1 LRLQVGKAKSFD
13 ITICDFKTGIALVVE
28 TINVKPLNKLLMSEK
43 LIKTIE
49 DQDIIDCIRIVRGQK
64 VMLDGDLARMY
75 NVPTKHLN
83 QAVKRNITRFPP
95 DFMFQLTEE
104 EFKILKSQ
112 FVTSSLLENQK
123 GWGGIRK
130 LPYAFTEQGVAML
143 SSVLNSEIAIQV
155 NIQIIRVYTR
165 MRQFL
170 LNNVG
175 NEELRKKIE
184 AIEKNLVKKDEEIQT
199 IFKILKELLVQ
210 EPPPAREP
218 IGFRIPKK

>member
-1 LRLQVGKAKSFD
+1 
-13 ITICDFKTGIALVVE
+13 
-28 TINVKPLNKLLMSEK
+28 MSEK
-43 LIKTIE
+43 LIKTIA
-49 DQDIIDCIRIVRGQK
+49 DQDIIDCIRIIRGQK
-64 VMLDGDLARMY
+64 VMLDRDLARMY
-75 NVPTKHLN
+75 GVPTKRLN
-83 QAVKRNITRFPP
+83 EAVKRNITRFPP
-95 DFMFQLTEE
+95 DFIFQLSEE
-104 EFKILKSQ
+104 EFQSLKSQ
-112 FVTSSLLENQK
+112 FATSK
-123 GWGGIRK
+123 IPDKKTGRGGIRK

-165 MRQFL
+165 MRQFFL
-170 LNNVG
+170 D

-184 AIEKNLVKKDEEIQT
+184 SIEKNLVKKDEEIQT

>member
-1 LRLQVGKAKSFD
+1 
-13 ITICDFKTGIALVVE
+13 
-28 TINVKPLNKLLMSEK
+28 MSEK
-43 LIKTIE
+43 LIKPIA
-49 DQDIIDCIRIVRGQK
+49 DQDIIECIRIIRGQK
-64 VMLDGDLARMY
+64 VMIDRDLARMY
-75 NVPTKHLN
+75 GVPTKRLN
-83 QAVKRNITRFPP
+83 EAVKRNLTRFPL
-95 DFMFQLTEE
+95 DFMFQLTVE

-112 FVTSSLLENQK
+112 FATSSLTD

-143 SSVLNSEIAIQV
+143 SSILNSEIAIQV

-170 LNNVG
+170 LNSID

-184 AIEKNLVKKDEEIQT
+184 AIEKNLAKKDEEIQT

-210 EPPPAREP
+210 DAPQAREP
-218 IGFRIPKK
+218 IGFVIPKSK